1 MTLDERY
8 AWLDSISAQAD
19 VLLAEP
25 EDLLFVSGVLFTT
38 AVCQLPK
45 SDHAR
50 TIHEWIRHARTVVR
64 TRRDEHVSRH

>member
-8 AWLDSISAQAD
+8 AWLDAISAQAD

-25 EDLLFVSGVLFTT
+25 EDLLFVCGILFTT

-45 SDHAR
+45 AEHAT
-50 TIHEWIRHARTVVR
+50 TIHEWIRHARNTVR
-64 TRRDEHVSRH
+64 ARRDEHVSRH

>member
-8 AWLDSISAQAD
+8 AWLDTISTQAD

-25 EDLLFVSGVLFTT
+25 EDLLFVSGILFTT

-45 SDHAR
+45 DQHRRAISDWVHHAR
-50 TIHEWIRHARTVVR
+50 LVIR
-64 TRRDEHVSRH
+64 TRSQPHVSRH